1 VGARHLAAQSSRK
14 RWVGLGLERLGLERS
29 DGRKSGGRR
38 VITIALSLLSTSVV
52 TSGLG
57 FVFWAIAA
65 HMTTTEVVGRAAAV
79 ISAMQLIATFCT
91 LGLHTLLIVELPGHA
106 GAGLRRLI
114 VTSVGIVGC
123 AAFACA
129 AGYAVIYDI
138 AARTSEWIYATPIG
152 IALFGVGAAVTTGAL
167 VLDAALLGVQRSG
180 QQVSRNLVFSLTKLI
195 ALPVA
200 AVAIGLSPQ
209 VVFSVWLLGNLISL
223 LILAMRT
230 ETAYEWL
237 KTIPSLRGFYP
248 LWRTAAGH
256 HWINVATQTPRL
268 VLPIMVAT
276 QLSHQANAGFYAALL
291 LVSFV
296 WFIPYHLA
304 VGTFALDSEH
314 PEEFG
319 HGLNT
324 ALRLSG
330 VVSILAAA
338 GAPIFARPLLA
349 IFGPGYEQARYCLI
363 VLAICTFASAIK
375 SIYIAVRRAQGA
387 LGKAATATA
396 LGGALELIAAQV
408 GLKSGGVTGIGIALG
423 TAMVV
428 EAAFYWPHIR
438 KARRRF
444 DQQDTE
450 LENNHSAE
458 ERDISNA
465 DDRAWETIEVGR
477 VSIHSAALVQVAN
490 ANHDDARLK
499 SQVAPGATQSNGF
512 SQSNAGRK
520 HPRSLTSEHTPIL
533 GEEP

>member
-1 VGARHLAAQSSRK
+1 
-14 RWVGLGLERLGLERS
+14 
-29 DGRKSGGRR
+29 
-38 VITIALSLLSTSVV
+38 
-52 TSGLG
+52 
-57 FVFWAIAA
+57 
-65 HMTTTEVVGRAAAV
+65 
-79 ISAMQLIATFCT
+79 
-91 LGLHTLLIVELPGHA
+91 
-106 GAGLRRLI
+106 
-114 VTSVGIVGC
+114 
-123 AAFACA
+123 
-129 AGYAVIYDI
+129 
-138 AARTSEWIYATPIG
+138 
-152 IALFGVGAAVTTGAL
+152 
-167 VLDAALLGVQRSG
+167 
-180 QQVSRNLVFSLTKLI
+180 
-195 ALPVA
+195 
-200 AVAIGLSPQ
+200 
-209 VVFSVWLLGNLISL
+209 
-223 LILAMRT
+223 
-230 ETAYEWL
+230 
-237 KTIPSLRGFYP
+237 
-248 LWRTAAGH
+248 
-256 HWINVATQTPRL
+256 
-268 VLPIMVAT
+268 MVAT

-304 VGTFALDSEH
+304 VGTFALDSENS
-314 PEEFG
+314 EEFG

-375 SIYIAVRRAQGA
+375 AIYIAVRRAQGA

-408 GLKSGGVTGIGIALG
+408 GLKFGGVTGIGIAVG

-444 DQQDTE
+444 DQQDTG

-465 DDRAWETIEVGR
+465 DDRAWETSEVGR

-490 ANHDDARLK
+490 ANHVDERLK
-499 SQVAPGATQSNGF
+499 SQAALGATQSNGF